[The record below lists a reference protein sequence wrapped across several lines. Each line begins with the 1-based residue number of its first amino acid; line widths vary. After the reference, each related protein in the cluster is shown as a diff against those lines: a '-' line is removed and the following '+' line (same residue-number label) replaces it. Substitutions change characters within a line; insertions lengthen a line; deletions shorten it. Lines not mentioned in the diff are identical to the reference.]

1 MHRWNYTK
9 EQSDQRRRNN
19 DSDQSNVD
27 IRVATRL
34 AYMSDDDMFN
44 FLEQLNTERLMRFIY
59 IASQR
64 LAYIRSAPG

>member
-9 EQSDQRRRNN
+9 EQSDQRRRNS

-27 IRVATRL
+27 IRVAARL

-44 FLEQLNTERLMRFIY
+44 LLEQLNTERLMRFIY